1 MKKDILFPQVEGV
14 SVAIVREG
22 DAEEYS
28 WNVFMI
34 NENKFDLK
42 DITIRSKGYGPKE
55 GDQQITSTLRHHI
68 QLLSSESTLK
78 IEPIDPAVFHLYNEY
93 WISYY
98 VNNQIFDKKFIFVPE
113 SIIEK
118 NLVFIPQLELQ
129 GILHT

>member
-14 SVAIVREG
+14 SVAVVREG
-22 DAEEYS
+22 EAGEYS
-28 WNVFMI
+28 WSVFMI

-68 QLLSSESTLK
+68 QLLPSESTLK

-113 SIIEK
+113 SIIEE

>member
-22 DAEEYS
+22 DAGEYS

-55 GDQQITSTLRHHI
+55 GDQQMTSTLRHHI
-68 QLLSSESTLK
+68 QLLSSQSTLK